1 MAQTPQGLLLL
12 LLLGLSSSIVEMG
25 NKTEGPGDR
34 ERKALSVFSV
44 VKVREA
50 PKINIARSQDAA
62 SKTSHQ

>member
-12 LLLGLSSSIVEMG
+12 LVLGLSSSVVEMV

-44 VKVREA
+44 VKVRDA
-50 PKINIARSQDAA
+50 PKINMQL
-62 SKTSHQ
+62 